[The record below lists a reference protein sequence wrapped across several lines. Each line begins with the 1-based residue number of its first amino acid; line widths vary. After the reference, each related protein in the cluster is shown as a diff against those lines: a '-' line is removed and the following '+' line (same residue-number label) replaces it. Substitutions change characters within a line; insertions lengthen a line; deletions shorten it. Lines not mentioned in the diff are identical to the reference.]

1 MLRCLNWDWRSIQHA
16 TCHIQCSIGL
26 QLLTFFW
33 GIHTSTTEVRC
44 EALEPF
50 EQAPASVVVIPSSSC
65 IEPGPGASRCPKSQQ
80 EDWSFGGHGPQGDQW
95 NRHDCPNEHIHYG
108 RVNIVLRHDDNV
120 DICVQ
125 RYVFMNIYI
134 YMYDTYNIYIYL
146 HCIHV
151 HLYICTN
158 LHIPIPMHIHI
169 YMCHNI
175 FPSFASWSFGFRNR
189 LVVSRNLFQVWGVWK
204 KTRILSTEIIT
215 PAHEFGTY

>member
-1 MLRCLNWDWRSIQHA
+1 MLRCLNWDLRSIQHA
-16 TCHIQCSIGL
+16 ICDIQCSIGL

-95 NRHDCPNEHIHYG
+95 NRHDRPNENIHYG
-108 RVNIVLRHDDNV
+108 QVNIVLRHDDNV

-125 RYVFMNIYI
+125 RCVFMNILYI
-134 YMYDTYNIYIYL
+134 YYIYYMYIICILYILYILYIYILYYTYYIYNI
-146 HCIHV
+146 
-151 HLYICTN
+151 
-158 LHIPIPMHIHI
+158 
-169 YMCHNI
+169 
-175 FPSFASWSFGFRNR
+175 
-189 LVVSRNLFQVWGVWK
+189 
-204 KTRILSTEIIT
+204 
-215 PAHEFGTY
+215 